1 MLLIQIF
8 AVAAN
13 EEWMV
18 NNMRLIEQL
27 RWWAKECDRTNFGC
41 QARSLLIEAAEA
53 LEKAPTIDALPVI
66 RCQNCKHF
74 AEFRAEAK
82 KDGAD
87 GTCRRL
93 LMKVVENDFSSV
105 RATDFCSYGERKE

>member
-1 MLLIQIF
+1 
-8 AVAAN
+8 
-13 EEWMV
+13 
-18 NNMRLIEQL
+18 MRLIDADAL
-27 RWWAKECDRTNFGC
+27 KEHISSYAGMFTDEGFMVNL
-41 QARSLLIEAAEA
+41 QAVLNGIDF
-53 LEKAPTIDALPVI
+53 APTIDAVPVI
-66 RCQNCKHF
+66 RCKNCKHF